1 MVYFIIPNH
10 RNTYH
15 IYSTML
21 TVMYFI
27 MSDYRVTIGS
37 DLDTSQSIT
46 YNESRRKINTCLTK
60 NICYLPSNK
69 MAEMSR
75 FVRQESITFLISKL
89 ELKSPLFVFMCFGG
103 IVQI

>member
-21 TVMYFI
+21 TMMYFI

-46 YNESRRKINTCLTK
+46 
-60 NICYLPSNK
+60 
-69 MAEMSR
+69 
-75 FVRQESITFLISKL
+75 
-89 ELKSPLFVFMCFGG
+89 
-103 IVQI
+103 